1 MRLTST
7 SRSRNLEDTRH
18 PYLWI
23 LLIVGIIFLV
33 GSNQAWWKNRVVDGK
48 YWVYSVQNTISY
60 PFMWQYDLDAQ
71 EQFEAAQFFPNRY
84 KNKPIL
90 ISRPSLQMTVNGVAR
105 ALRVVLNP
113 ILLSEAVRAWLIDHS
128 LVSRDAPSLEKI
140 LFTFYIL
147 IGFILTK
154 VMLFFFGGVMMYELV
169 REYSSSRIGLL
180 AVALFFSSYAMRG
193 LTVFHTYEFSILTP
207 IIVVFLY
214 NNLSKSYSLEKNI
227 FYSIIIGV
235 LMLAKANYAAYLSIL
250 VFSISVGGFNRYV
263 LIGVV
268 ASVLAHLAPWIGWT
282 LYLEY
287 NDMGIIGLFGEPLR
301 GALALHPMDILGREF
316 LGYDLVS
323 ETKVSGGAVQ
333 PGVDVVRLVKAGGGG
348 MVYLIQLILRHFSAS
363 IVSMSS
369 LWLLLAIYGF
379 AKWDSNSKEKIS
391 LFIAIFLF
399 VVWIQA
405 LVAYPLGPKGR
416 TLSDSAFMV
425 YAFASFAIFEI
436 TMSLGKNKVR
446 AIVLLILTTKA
457 LSIVLSQ
464 VDLPLVHPS
473 KQIAREV
480 CCKE

>member
-1 MRLTST
+1 M
-7 SRSRNLEDTRH
+7 SRNLEDIRH

-23 LLIVGIIFLV
+23 LLIVGIVFLV
-33 GSNQAWWKNRVVDGK
+33 GSNQAWWKHRVIDGK

-71 EQFEAAQFFPNRY
+71 EEFEAAQFFPNRY
-84 KNKPIL
+84 KDKPIL
-90 ISRPSLQMTVNGVAR
+90 ISRPLLQMTVNGVAR
-105 ALRVVLNP
+105 ALQVVLNP
-113 ILLSEAVRAWLIDHS
+113 MLLSKAVRAWLIDHS
-128 LVSRDAPSLEKI
+128 LISRDAPSLEKI

-154 VMLFFFGGVMMYELV
+154 LMLFFLGGVMMYELV

-180 AVALFFSSYAMRG
+180 AVALLFVSGYAMAG
-193 LTVFHTYEFSILTP
+193 LTIFHTYEFSILTP

-227 FYSIIIGV
+227 FYSIIIGA

-250 VFSISVGGFNRYV
+250 VFSISVGGFNRHV

-268 ASVLAHLAPWIGWT
+268 ASVLAHLVPWIGWT
-282 LYLEY
+282 LYLEFS
-287 NDMGIIGLFGEPLR
+287 DMGIIGLFGEPLG
-301 GALALHPMDILGREF
+301 GALALHPMDILARDF
-316 LGYDLVS
+316 LGNDLVS

-333 PGVDVVRLVKAGGGG
+333 PGVDLVRLVKAGGGG
-348 MVYLIQLILRHFSAS
+348 MVYLFQLIYRHFSAS
-363 IVSMSS
+363 IVSLSS

-379 AKWDSNSKEKIS
+379 AKYDSNSKEKIS

-405 LVAYPLGPKGR
+405 LVTFPLGPKGR
-416 TLSDSAFMV
+416 TLVDSAFMI
-425 YAFASFAIFEI
+425 YAFATFAIFEI

-457 LSIVLSQ
+457 LSIVLAA